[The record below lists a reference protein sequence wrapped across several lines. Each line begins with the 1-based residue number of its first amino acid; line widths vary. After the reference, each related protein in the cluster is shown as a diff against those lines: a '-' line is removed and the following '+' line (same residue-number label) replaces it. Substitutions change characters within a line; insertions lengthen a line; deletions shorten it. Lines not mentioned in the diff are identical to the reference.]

1 MVKLTGRLSAA
12 AALCRRGVT
21 VCDVGT
27 DHALLACY
35 LAQNGAKEVIAS
47 DVKEGPLSA
56 ARRTIAEQSVT
67 NVTAVLSD
75 GLDRIDY
82 ADDVVI
88 CGMGGEL
95 IMKII
100 SGCRFL
106 SEDTR
111 FILQPMTKAD
121 TLRRELYRG
130 GFDIIEERAVR
141 EGDRFYTV
149 MLARYTGAAQEPDE
163 LFCLC
168 GRITDPDMLRH
179 IAGKLLKNAAG
190 MEASGSK
197 RRAGSAPA
205 RACGADMR
213 QSAGIHTLT
222 EEHNGGNSR
231 SGAGVP

>member
-12 AALCRRGVT
+12 AALCRRGVI

-27 DHALLACY
+27 DHALFACY

-56 ARRTIAEQSVT
+56 ARRTIAEQGVT

-179 IAGKLLKNAAG
+179 IAEKLLKNAAG
-190 MEASGSK
+190 MEASGANAEQAQHLHALAEQICAK
-197 RRAGSAPA
+197 A
-205 RACGADMR
+205 
-213 QSAGIHTLT
+213 QEYTHL
-222 EEHNGGNSR
+222 NGGTQWR
-231 SGAGVP
+231 QQ

>member
-1 MVKLTGRLSAA
+1 MVKLTGRLQAA
-12 AALCRRGVT
+12 ADLCRRGGT

-35 LAQNGAKEVIAS
+35 LAQTGAGTVIAS
-47 DVKEGPLSA
+47 DVKEGPLDA
-56 ARRTIAEQSVT
+56 ARRTIAEQGVT

-95 IMKII
+95 IMRII

-111 FILQPMTKAD
+111 FVLQPMTKAD
-121 TLRRELYRG
+121 TLRRELCRS
-130 GFDIIEERAVR
+130 GFEITEERAVR
-141 EGDRFYTV
+141 EGERFYTV
-149 MLARYTGAAQEPDE
+149 MLAKYTGIRREPDE

-190 MEASGSK
+190 MESSDSN
-197 RRAGSAPA
+197 AGQAAHLRSLAEQIQA
-205 RACGADMR
+205 RAQKPCHD
-213 QSAGIHTLT
+213 
-222 EEHNGGNSR
+222 GGKR
-231 SGAGVP
+231 CL

>member
-12 AALCRRGVT
+12 AALCRRGVI

-56 ARRTIAEQSVT
+56 ARRTIAEQGVT

-75 GLDRIDY
+75 GLERIDY

-149 MLARYTGAAQEPDE
+149 MLARYTGAAQA
-163 LFCLC
+163 
-168 GRITDPDMLRH
+168 GRALLSVRQDNRSRH
-179 IAGKLLKNAAG
+179 APPYSGKAVEKRGGNG
-190 MEASGSK
+190 SFRSK

-213 QSAGIHTLT
+213 QSAEIHTLT

>member
-141 EGDRFYTV
+141 EGDPVLHRH
-149 MLARYTGAAQEPDE
+149 AGEIHRRGAGA
-163 LFCLC
+163 
-168 GRITDPDMLRH
+168 GRALLSVRQDNRSGHAPPYS
-179 IAGKLLKNAAG
+179 GKAVEKRGGNG
-190 MEASGSK
+190 SFRSK

-205 RACGADMR
+205 RACGADMQPKR
-213 QSAGIHTLT
+213 RNTHL
-222 EEHNGGNSR
+222 NGGTQWR
-231 SGAGVP
+231 QQ

>member
-12 AALCRRGVT
+12 AALCRKGVT

-35 LAQNGAKEVIAS
+35 LAQNGAKQVIAS
-47 DVKEGPLSA
+47 DVREGPLSA
-56 ARRTIAEQSVT
+56 ARRTIEEQGVS

-75 GLDRIDY
+75 GLERIDS

-141 EGDRFYTV
+141 EGERFYTV
-149 MLARYTGAAQEPDE
+149 MLVKHTGVPREPDE

-168 GRITDPDMLRH
+168 GRITDPDMLRF

-190 MEASGSK
+190 MESSGSNAEQAQHM
-197 RRAGSAPA
+197 RALAEKIQAKAQEYDS
-205 RACGADMR
+205 
-213 QSAGIHTLT
+213 
-222 EEHNGGNSR
+222 
-231 SGAGVP
+231 

>member
-35 LAQNGAKEVIAS
+35 LARTGAKAVIAS
-47 DVKEGPLSA
+47 DVNEGPLES
-56 ARRTIAEQSVT
+56 ARRTISEQGVT
-67 NVTAVLSD
+67 NVATVLSD
-75 GLDRIDY
+75 GLDKIDY

-95 IMKII
+95 IMRII

-106 SEDTR
+106 SENTR

-130 GFDIIEERAVR
+130 GFEIIEERTAK

-149 MLARYTGAAQEPDE
+149 MLVKYTGAIREPDE

-168 GRITDPDMLRH
+168 GKITDPDMLRF

-190 MEASGSK
+190 MERSDSNAEQAQRLRSL
-197 RRAGSAPA
+197 AE
-205 RACGADMR
+205 
-213 QSAGIHTLT
+213 QIH
-222 EEHNGGNSR
+222 ERIREHKF
-231 SGAGVP
+231 

>member
-12 AALCRRGVT
+12 AALCRRGVI

-56 ARRTIAEQSVT
+56 ARRTIAEQGVT

-149 MLARYTGAAQEPDE
+149 MLARYTGAA
-163 LFCLC
+163 
-168 GRITDPDMLRH
+168 GRALLSVRQDNRSGHAPPYS
-179 IAGKLLKNAAG
+179 GKAAEKRG
-190 MEASGSK
+190 GNGSFRSK

-213 QSAGIHTLT
+213 QSAGIHT
-222 EEHNGGNSR
+222 
-231 SGAGVP
+231 P

>member
-1 MVKLTGRLSAA
+1 
-12 AALCRRGVT
+12 
-21 VCDVGT
+21 
-27 DHALLACY
+27 
-35 LAQNGAKEVIAS
+35 
-47 DVKEGPLSA
+47 
-56 ARRTIAEQSVT
+56 
-67 NVTAVLSD
+67 
-75 GLDRIDY
+75 
-82 ADDVVI
+82 
-88 CGMGGEL
+88 
-95 IMKII
+95 MKII

-179 IAGKLLKNAAG
+179 IAEKLLKNAAG
-190 MEASGSK
+190 MEASGANAEQAQHLHALAEQICAK
-197 RRAGSAPA
+197 A
-205 RACGADMR
+205 
-213 QSAGIHTLT
+213 QEYTHL
-222 EEHNGGNSR
+222 NGGTQWR
-231 SGAGVP
+231 QQ

>member
-56 ARRTIAEQSVT
+56 ARRTIAEQGVT

-82 ADDVVI
+82 SDDVVI

-121 TLRRELYRG
+121 TLRPGALPRRLRYHRG
-130 GFDIIEERAVR
+130 TRRQGGRPGFTPSCWRD
-141 EGDRFYTV
+141 TP
-149 MLARYTGAAQEPDE
+149 ARRRSRTSS
-163 LFCLC
+163 FVC
-168 GRITDPDMLRH
+168 
-179 IAGKLLKNAAG
+179 AAG
-190 MEASGSK
+190 
-197 RRAGSAPA
+197 
-205 RACGADMR
+205 
-213 QSAGIHTLT
+213 
-222 EEHNGGNSR
+222 
-231 SGAGVP
+231 